1 LFGFL
6 RFLPVAADT
15 HCSPAP
21 SSTAVAPPRIALLI
35 VVLGL
40 AILYLPT
47 LWSLFNGAWGE
58 DGQAHGPMILAIASW
73 LIYREL
79 PDLIAAGQ
87 TEIKQ
92 AAPRKSRVT
101 LVSGWV
107 VLLVG
112 LLLYIVGR
120 SQAIDFFEIGSLIW
134 VLAGAVLLLFGAK
147 ALRLIW
153 FPLFFMLF
161 MIPLPGLLVA
171 AVTMPMKIAVSI
183 CAEWIL
189 YALDYPVARSG
200 VILQVGQY
208 QLLVADACAG
218 LHTLLTLEAL
228 GLLYLNLFRH
238 ESLLRNVSLAL
249 LIIPIAF
256 SSNVIRVIVLSLVTY
271 YFGDAAG
278 QGYLHTFS
286 GMVLFLSAL
295 LLVVGV
301 DSLIRWFVRGR
312 ARAASEAVA

>member
-1 LFGFL
+1 M
-6 RFLPVAADT
+6 PADT
-15 HCSPAP
+15 QCSPAP
-21 SSTAVAPPRIALLI
+21 SSIAVAQPRVALLI
-35 VVLGL
+35 LGLGL

-47 LWSLFNGAWGE
+47 LWRLFNGVWGE
-58 DGQAHGPMILAIASW
+58 DGQAHGPMILAIAAW
-73 LIYREL
+73 LIYRAL
-79 PDLIAAGQ
+79 PDLVAAGQ
-87 TEIKQ
+87 ADIKPAGFRQ
-92 AAPRKSRVT
+92 SRAT
-101 LVSGWV
+101 LVAGWV

-134 VLAGAVLLLFGAK
+134 VLAGSVLLLFGAK

-171 AVTMPMKIAVSI
+171 AITMPMKIAVSV

-189 YALDYPVARSG
+189 YAFGYPVARSG

-256 SSNVIRVIVLSLVTY
+256 SSNVIRVMVLSLITY

-278 QGYLHTFS
+278 QGYLHMFS

-312 ARAASEAVA
+312 SRAASEAVA

>member
-1 LFGFL
+1 M
-6 RFLPVAADT
+6 PADT
-15 HCSPAP
+15 QCSSAP
-21 SSTAVAPPRIALLI
+21 SSIAVAQPRVALLI
-35 VVLGL
+35 LGLGL

-47 LWSLFNGAWGE
+47 LWRLFDGAWGE
-58 DGQAHGPMILAIASW
+58 DGQAHGPMILAIAAW
-73 LIYREL
+73 LIYRAL

-87 TEIKQ
+87 VDIKQ
-92 AAPRKSRVT
+92 AGVWQSRVA

-134 VLAGAVLLLFGAK
+134 VLAGSVLLLFGAK
-147 ALRLIW
+147 SLRLIW

-171 AVTMPMKIAVSI
+171 AVTMPMKIAVSV

-189 YALDYPVARSG
+189 YALGYPVARSG

-256 SSNVIRVIVLSLVTY
+256 SSHVIRAMVLSLITY

-278 QGYLHTFS
+278 QGYLHMFS

-312 ARAASEAVA
+312 SCAASEALA

>member
-1 LFGFL
+1 M
-6 RFLPVAADT
+6 PADT
-15 HCSPAP
+15 QFSAASSP
-21 SSTAVAPPRIALLI
+21 TVVTQPRVALLI
-35 VVLGL
+35 LGLGL

-47 LWSLFNGAWGE
+47 LWSLFNGVWGE
-58 DGQAHGPMILAIASW
+58 DGQAHGPMILAIALW
-73 LIYREL
+73 LIYRALPEL
-79 PDLIAAGQ
+79 VAAGHDAF
-87 TEIKQ
+87 ERISK
-92 AAPRKSRVT
+92 PRQYRSALLWGWGV
-101 LVSGWV
+101 LV
-107 VLLVG
+107 VG
-112 LLLYIVGR
+112 LLFYVVGR
-120 SQAIDFFEIGSLIW
+120 SQGIEFFEIGSLIW
-134 VLAGAVLLLFGAK
+134 VLAGSVLLLFGAK

-189 YALDYPVARSG
+189 YGLDYPVARSG

-238 ESLLRNVSLAL
+238 ESLLRNVTLAL

-256 SSNVIRVIVLSLVTY
+256 SSNVIRVMVLSLITY
-271 YFGDAAG
+271 YFGDEAG
-278 QGYLHTFS
+278 QGYLHVFS
-286 GMVLFLSAL
+286 GMVLFLTAL
-295 LLVVGV
+295 ILVVGV
-301 DSLIRWFVRGR
+301 DSLIRWFVRTRSG
-312 ARAASEAVA
+312 ASLEAAA

>member
-1 LFGFL
+1 M
-6 RFLPVAADT
+6 PVDT
-15 HCSPAP
+15 QCSSAPP
-21 SSTAVAPPRIALLI
+21 SSAVAQPRVALLI
-35 VVLGL
+35 LGSGL

-47 LWSLFNGAWGE
+47 LWRLFNGAWGE
-58 DGQAHGPMILAIASW
+58 DGQAHGPMILAIAAW
-73 LIYREL
+73 LIYRTLPEL
-79 PDLIAAGQ
+79 ITAGQ
-87 TEIKQ
+87 ADSQ
-92 AAPRKSRVT
+92 RAGSRQSRVT
-101 LVSGWV
+101 LVSGWI

-134 VLAGAVLLLFGAK
+134 VLAGSVLLLFGAK

-171 AVTMPMKIAVSI
+171 AVTMPMKIAVSV

-189 YALDYPVARSG
+189 YGLGYPVARSG

-256 SSNVIRVIVLSLVTY
+256 FSNVIRVIVLSLITF

-278 QGYLHTFS
+278 QGYLHMFS

-301 DSLIRWFVRGR
+301 DSLIRWYVRGR
-312 ARAASEAVA
+312 SSAASEAVA

>member
-1 LFGFL
+1 L
-6 RFLPVAADT
+6 LPVPVDAQF
-15 HCSPAP
+15 SPAP
-21 SSTAVAPPRIALLI
+21 SSIVVAQPRVALLI
-35 VVLGL
+35 LGLGL
-40 AILYLPT
+40 AVLYLPT
-47 LWSLFNGAWGE
+47 LWRLFNGVWAE
-58 DGQAHGPMILAIASW
+58 EGQAHGPMILAIALW
-73 LIYREL
+73 LIYRAL
-79 PDLIAAGQ
+79 PDLVAAGQ
-87 TEIKQ
+87 AGIDGLMPGQ
-92 AAPRKSRVT
+92 SRAS
-101 LVSGWV
+101 LVCGWL
-107 VLLVG
+107 VLLIG

-134 VLAGAVLLLFGAK
+134 VLAGSIWLLFGAK

-171 AVTMPMKIAVSI
+171 AVTMPMKIAVSV
-183 CAEWIL
+183 CAEWVL
-189 YALDYPVARSG
+189 YGLGYPVARSG

-238 ESLLRNVSLAL
+238 ESLLRNVSLAI

-256 SSNVIRVIVLSLVTY
+256 SSNVIRVMVLSLITY

-286 GMVLFLSAL
+286 GMVLFLTAL

-301 DSLIRWFVRGR
+301 DSLIRWFIRSRSGVS
-312 ARAASEAVA
+312 SEAVA

>member
-1 LFGFL
+1 MS
-6 RFLPVAADT
+6 ADT
-15 HCSPAP
+15 QSPLAP
-21 SSTAVAPPRIALLI
+21 SSIAVAQSRVALLI
-35 VVLGL
+35 LALGL

-47 LWSLFNGAWGE
+47 LWSLFNGVWGE
-58 DGQAHGPMILAIASW
+58 EGQAHGPMIFAISAW
-73 LIYREL
+73 LIYRAL
-79 PDLIAAGQ
+79 PDFIAAGQ
-87 TEIKQ
+87 ASNER
-92 AAPRKSRVT
+92 PGSRPSIGT
-101 LVSGWV
+101 LVCGG
-107 VLLVG
+107 LLLLIG
-112 LLLYIVGR
+112 LLLYVVGR
-120 SQAIDFFEIGSLIW
+120 SQGIDFFEIGSLVW
-134 VLAGAVLLLFGAK
+134 VLAGSVLLLFGAK

-171 AVTMPMKIAVSI
+171 AVTMPMKIAVSV

-189 YALDYPVARSG
+189 YGFGYPVARSG

-238 ESLLRNVSLAL
+238 ESLLRNVSLAI

-256 SSNVIRVIVLSLVTY
+256 SSNIIRVMVLSLITY

-278 QGYLHTFS
+278 QGYLHMFS
-286 GMVLFLSAL
+286 GMVLFLTAL

-301 DSLIRWFVRGR
+301 DSLIRWFVRSRSR
-312 ARAASEAVA
+312 ASSEAVA

>member
-1 LFGFL
+1 
-6 RFLPVAADT
+6 
-15 HCSPAP
+15 
-21 SSTAVAPPRIALLI
+21 
-35 VVLGL
+35 
-40 AILYLPT
+40 
-47 LWSLFNGAWGE
+47 
-58 DGQAHGPMILAIASW
+58 MILAIAAW
-73 LIYREL
+73 LIYRAL
-79 PDLIAAGQ
+79 PDLVAAGQ
-87 TEIKQ
+87 ADIKPAGFRQ
-92 AAPRKSRVT
+92 SRAT
-101 LVSGWV
+101 LVAGWV

-134 VLAGAVLLLFGAK
+134 VLAGSVLLLFGAK

-171 AVTMPMKIAVSI
+171 AITMPMKIAVSV

-189 YALDYPVARSG
+189 YAFGYPVARSG

-256 SSNVIRVIVLSLVTY
+256 SSNVIRVMVLSLITY

-278 QGYLHTFS
+278 QGYLHMFS

-312 ARAASEAVA
+312 SRAASEAVA

>member
-1 LFGFL
+1 M
-6 RFLPVAADT
+6 PADT
-15 HCSPAP
+15 QCSPVP
-21 SSTAVAPPRIALLI
+21 SPIAVAQPRVALLI
-35 VVLGL
+35 VALGL
-40 AILYLPT
+40 AILYVPT
-47 LWSLFNGAWGE
+47 LWSLFNGVWGE
-58 DGQAHGPMILAIASW
+58 EGQAHGPMILAIASW
-73 LIYREL
+73 LIYRAL

-87 TEIKQ
+87 AETKLGGSF
-92 AAPRKSRVT
+92 RSRLT
-101 LVSGWV
+101 LASGCV
-107 VLLVG
+107 VLLIG

-134 VLAGAVLLLFGAK
+134 VLAGAVLLLFGSK

-171 AVTMPMKIAVSI
+171 AVTMPMKIAVSV

-189 YALDYPVARSG
+189 YAFGYPVARSG

-238 ESLLRNVSLAL
+238 ESLLRNISLAL

-256 SSNVIRVIVLSLVTY
+256 SSNVIRVMVLSLITF

-278 QGYLHTFS
+278 QGYLHMFS
-286 GMVLFLSAL
+286 GMVLFLTAL

-312 ARAASEAVA
+312 SRASSESVA

>member
-1 LFGFL
+1 
-6 RFLPVAADT
+6 
-15 HCSPAP
+15 
-21 SSTAVAPPRIALLI
+21 
-35 VVLGL
+35 L

-47 LWSLFNGAWGE
+47 LWRLFNGVWGE
-58 DGQAHGPMILAIASW
+58 EGQVHGPMILAIALW
-73 LIYREL
+73 LIYRAL

-87 TEIKQ
+87 ASTEQ
-92 AAPRKSRVT
+92 AGSRQSPAAFVC
-101 LVSGWV
+101 GWL

-120 SQAIDFFEIGSLIW
+120 SQGIDFFEIGSLIW
-134 VLAGAVLLLFGAK
+134 VLAGSVLLLFGAK

-171 AVTMPMKIAVSI
+171 AVTMPMKIAVSV

-189 YALDYPVARSG
+189 YGLGYPVARSG

-256 SSNVIRVIVLSLVTY
+256 SSNVIRVMVLSLITY

-278 QGYLHTFS
+278 QGYLHMFS
-286 GMVLFLSAL
+286 GMVLFLTAL
-295 LLVVGV
+295 LLVVGL
-301 DSLIRWFVRGR
+301 DSLIRWFVRRR
-312 ARAASEAVA
+312 ARVLSEAAA

>member
-1 LFGFL
+1 M
-6 RFLPVAADT
+6 PADT
-15 HCSPAP
+15 LCSPA
-21 SSTAVAPPRIALLI
+21 SSSIAVAQPRVALLI
-35 VVLGL
+35 VGFGL

-47 LWSLFNGAWGE
+47 LWSLFNGVWGE
-58 DGQAHGPMILAIASW
+58 EGQAHGPMILVIASW
-73 LIYREL
+73 LIYRAL

-87 TEIKQ
+87 SDTKQ
-92 AAPRKSRVT
+92 TGHHQSRVT

-107 VLLVG
+107 VLLIG

-120 SQAIDFFEIGSLIW
+120 SQAIEFFEIGSLIW
-134 VLAGAVLLLFGAK
+134 VLAGSVLLLFGAK

-171 AVTMPMKIAVSI
+171 AVTMPMKIAVSV

-189 YALDYPVARSG
+189 YAFGYPVARSG

-256 SSNVIRVIVLSLVTY
+256 SSNVIRVMVLSLITY

-278 QGYLHTFS
+278 QGYLHAFS
-286 GMVLFLSAL
+286 GMVLFLTAL

-301 DSLIRWFVRGR
+301 DSLIRWFLRSR
-312 ARAASEAVA
+312 SHASPEAVA

>member
-1 LFGFL
+1 V
-6 RFLPVAADT
+6 PADPQF
-15 HCSPAP
+15 SPAP
-21 SSTAVAPPRIALLI
+21 SPTAVAQPRVALLI
-35 VVLGL
+35 LGLGL

-47 LWSLFNGAWGE
+47 LWRLFNGVWGE
-58 DGQAHGPMILAIASW
+58 EGQAHGPMILAIALW
-73 LIYREL
+73 LIYRAL
-79 PDLIAAGQ
+79 PDLIAA
-87 TEIKQ
+87 
-92 AAPRKSRVT
+92 APVASRQSRT
-101 LVSGWV
+101 ALVWGWL

-120 SQAIDFFEIGSLIW
+120 SQSIDFFEIGSLIW
-134 VLAGAVLLLFGAK
+134 VLAGSVLLLFGTK

-171 AVTMPMKIAVSI
+171 AVTMPMKIAVSV

-189 YALDYPVARSG
+189 YGLGYPVARSG

-256 SSNVIRVIVLSLVTY
+256 SSNVIRVMVLSLITY

-278 QGYLHTFS
+278 QGYLHMFS
-286 GMVLFLSAL
+286 GMVLFLTAL

-301 DSLIRWFVRGR
+301 DSLIRWFVRRR
-312 ARAASEAVA
+312 ARVLSEAAA

>member
-1 LFGFL
+1 M
-6 RFLPVAADT
+6 PADT
-15 HCSPAP
+15 QFSAAP
-21 SSTAVAPPRIALLI
+21 SSIVVAQPRVALLI
-35 VVLGL
+35 LGLGL

-47 LWSLFNGAWGE
+47 LWSLFNGVWGE

-73 LIYREL
+73 LIYRAL

-87 TEIKQ
+87 ADIEQ
-92 AAPRKSRVT
+92 VGARQSRAT
-101 LVSGWV
+101 LMCGWV

-120 SQAIDFFEIGSLIW
+120 SQGIEFFEIGSLIW
-134 VLAGAVLLLFGAK
+134 VLAGSVLLLFGAK

-171 AVTMPMKIAVSI
+171 AVTMPMKIAVSV

-189 YALDYPVARSG
+189 YGLGYPVARSG

-256 SSNVIRVIVLSLVTY
+256 SSNVIRVMVLSLITY

-278 QGYLHTFS
+278 QGYLHVFS
-286 GMVLFLSAL
+286 GMVLFLTAL

-301 DSLIRWFVRGR
+301 DSLIRWFVRSRSR
-312 ARAASEAVA
+312 ASSEAVA

>member
-1 LFGFL
+1 V
-6 RFLPVAADT
+6 PADT
-15 HCSPAP
+15 QFSPVP
-21 SSTAVAPPRIALLI
+21 SPIAVAQSKVALLI
-35 VVLGL
+35 LGLGL

-47 LWSLFNGAWGE
+47 LWRLFNGVWGE
-58 DGQAHGPMILAIASW
+58 EGQAHGPMILAIGSW
-73 LIYREL
+73 LIYRAL
-79 PDLIAAGQ
+79 PDLIATGCAGDAQ
-87 TEIKQ
+87 NGSCH
-92 AAPRKSRVT
+92 SRTSV
-101 LVSGWV
+101 VCGWL

-134 VLAGAVLLLFGAK
+134 VLAGSVLLLFGTK
-147 ALRLIW
+147 ALRLVW

-189 YALDYPVARSG
+189 YGFGYPVARSG

-238 ESLLRNVSLAL
+238 ESLLRNFSLAL

-256 SSNVIRVIVLSLVTY
+256 TSNVIRVMVLSLITY

-278 QGYLHTFS
+278 QGYLHMFS
-286 GMVLFLSAL
+286 GMVLFLTAL
-295 LLVVGV
+295 LLVVAL
-301 DSLIRWFVRGR
+301 DSLIRWFVRSRSG
-312 ARAASEAVA
+312 ASSEAVA

>member
-1 LFGFL
+1 MS
-6 RFLPVAADT
+6 ADIQST
-15 HCSPAP
+15 TTASPI
-21 SSTAVAPPRIALLI
+21 AVAQPKAALLI
-35 VVLGL
+35 VGLAL

-47 LWSLFNGAWGE
+47 LWRLFNGVWGE
-58 DGQAHGPMILAIASW
+58 EGQAHGPMILAIAVW
-73 LIYREL
+73 LIYRAL
-79 PDLIAAGQ
+79 PDLIAAEQASVESTGGQ
-87 TEIKQ
+87 
-92 AAPRKSRVT
+92 PSRTV
-101 LVSGWV
+101 LVCGWL

-112 LLLYIVGR
+112 LLLYIIGR

-134 VLAGAVLLLFGAK
+134 VLAGSILLLFGAK

-153 FPLFFMLF
+153 FALFFMLF

-171 AVTMPMKIAVSI
+171 AVTMPMKIAVSV
-183 CAEWIL
+183 CAEWVL
-189 YALDYPVARSG
+189 YGLGYPVARSG

-238 ESLLRNVSLAL
+238 ESLLRNMSLAI

-256 SSNVIRVIVLSLVTY
+256 SSNVIRVMVLSLITY

-278 QGYLHTFS
+278 QGYLHMFS
-286 GMVLFLSAL
+286 GMVLFLTAL

-301 DSLIRWFVRGR
+301 DSLIRWFVRGKVR
-312 ARAASEAVA
+312 ASAAGAV

>member
-1 LFGFL
+1 M
-6 RFLPVAADT
+6 PADPQF
-15 HCSPAP
+15 SPAP
-21 SSTAVAPPRIALLI
+21 SPTAVAQPRVALLI
-35 VVLGL
+35 LGLGL

-47 LWSLFNGAWGE
+47 LWRLFNGVWGE
-58 DGQAHGPMILAIASW
+58 EGQAHGPMILAIALW
-73 LIYREL
+73 LIYRAL
-79 PDLIAAGQ
+79 PDLIAA
-87 TEIKQ
+87 
-92 AAPRKSRVT
+92 APVASRQSRT
-101 LVSGWV
+101 ALVWGWL

-120 SQAIDFFEIGSLIW
+120 SQSIDFFEIGSLIW
-134 VLAGAVLLLFGAK
+134 VLAGSVLLLFGTK

-171 AVTMPMKIAVSI
+171 AVTMPMKIAVSV

-189 YALDYPVARSG
+189 YGLGYPVARSG

-256 SSNVIRVIVLSLVTY
+256 SSNVIRVMVLSLITY

-278 QGYLHTFS
+278 QGYLHMFS
-286 GMVLFLSAL
+286 GMVLFLTAL

-301 DSLIRWFVRGR
+301 DSLIRWFVRRR
-312 ARAASEAVA
+312 ARVLSEAAA

>member
-1 LFGFL
+1 M
-6 RFLPVAADT
+6 PVDT
-15 HCSPAP
+15 QLSPAP
-21 SSTAVAPPRIALLI
+21 SSIAVAQPRIALLI
-35 VVLGL
+35 LALGL
-40 AILYLPT
+40 SILYIPT
-47 LWSLFNGAWGE
+47 LWSLFNGVWGE
-58 DGQAHGPMILAIASW
+58 EGQAHGPMILAIASW
-73 LIYREL
+73 LIYRAL
-79 PDLIAAGQ
+79 PDVIAAGQ
-87 TEIKQ
+87 ANNEQTG
-92 AAPRKSRVT
+92 SRPPIAT
-101 LVSGWV
+101 LVCGAL
-107 VLLVG
+107 VLLIG

-134 VLAGAVLLLFGAK
+134 VLAGSVLLLFGAK

-189 YALDYPVARSG
+189 YGLGYPVARAG

-238 ESLLRNVSLAL
+238 ESFLRNITLAI

-256 SSNVIRVIVLSLVTY
+256 ASNIIRVMVLSLITY

-286 GMVLFLSAL
+286 GMVLFLTAL

-301 DSLIRWFVRGR
+301 DTLIRWYVRGR
-312 ARAASEAVA
+312 SRVSSEATA

>member
-1 LFGFL
+1 
-6 RFLPVAADT
+6 VSADT
-15 HCSPAP
+15 QCSPAA
-21 SSTAVAPPRIALLI
+21 SSRAVAQPRVALLI
-35 VVLGL
+35 LGLGL

-47 LWSLFNGAWGE
+47 LWSLFNGVWGE
-58 DGQAHGPMILAIASW
+58 EGQAHGPMILAIASW
-73 LIYREL
+73 LIYRAL

-87 TEIKQ
+87 AGDE
-92 AAPRKSRVT
+92 PSGSRHSRT
-101 LVSGWV
+101 ALVCGWL
-107 VLLVG
+107 VLLIG

-134 VLAGAVLLLFGAK
+134 VLAGSVLLLFGAK

-171 AVTMPMKIAVSI
+171 AVTMPMKIAVSV

-189 YALDYPVARSG
+189 YGLGYPVARSG

-256 SSNVIRVIVLSLVTY
+256 ASNVIRVMVLSLITY

-278 QGYLHTFS
+278 QGYLHVFS
-286 GMVLFLSAL
+286 GMVLFLTAL

-301 DSLIRWFVRGR
+301 DTLIRWFVRSRSR
-312 ARAASEAVA
+312 APSEAVV

>member
-1 LFGFL
+1 MS
-6 RFLPVAADT
+6 ADIQNT
-15 HCSPAP
+15 ITETPI
-21 SSTAVAPPRIALLI
+21 AVTQPKVALLI
-35 VVLGL
+35 VGLAL

-47 LWSLFNGAWGE
+47 LWSLFHGVWGE
-58 DGQAHGPMILAIASW
+58 DGQAHGPMILAIALW
-73 LIYREL
+73 LIYRAMPEL
-79 PDLIAAGQ
+79 VAAGQ
-87 TEIKQ
+87 AGIDRLSL
-92 AAPRKSRVT
+92 RKSTAT
-101 LVSGWV
+101 LVSGWI
-107 VLLVG
+107 VLLIG

-120 SQAIDFFEIGSLIW
+120 SQSIDFFEIGSLIW
-134 VLAGAVLLLFGAK
+134 VLAGSVLLLFGAK

-183 CAEWIL
+183 CAEWVL
-189 YALDYPVARSG
+189 YGLGYPIARSG

-238 ESLLRNVSLAL
+238 ESLLRNMSLAI

-256 SSNVIRVIVLSLVTY
+256 FYVIRVMVLSLITY

-278 QGYLHTFS
+278 QGYLHVFS
-286 GMVLFLSAL
+286 GMVLFLTAL
-295 LLVVGV
+295 LLVVAV
-301 DSLIRWFVRGR
+301 DSLIRWYVRGKVR
-312 ARAASEAVA
+312 VSVGGAV

>member
-1 LFGFL
+1 MS
-6 RFLPVAADT
+6 ADT
-15 HCSPAP
+15 QCSPVP
-21 SSTAVAPPRIALLI
+21 SSIAVAQSRAALLI
-35 VVLGL
+35 VALGI

-47 LWSLFNGAWGE
+47 LWSLFNGVWGE
-58 DGQAHGPMILAIASW
+58 DGEAHGPMILAIGAW
-73 LIYREL
+73 LIYRAL
-79 PDLIAAGQ
+79 PDLIAVGDAD
-87 TEIKQ
+87 KQ
-92 AAPRKSRVT
+92 ASFGQSGGA
-101 LVSGWV
+101 LASGWV
-107 VLLVG
+107 VLLIG

-120 SQAIDFFEIGSLIW
+120 SQAIEFFEIGSLVW
-134 VLAGAVLLLFGAK
+134 VIAGSVLLLFGAK

-171 AVTMPMKIAVSI
+171 AVTMPMKIAVSV

-189 YALDYPVARSG
+189 YGLDYPVARSG

-238 ESLLRNVSLAL
+238 ESLLRNVSLAV

-256 SSNVIRVIVLSLVTY
+256 SSNVIRVIVLSLITY

-278 QGYLHTFS
+278 QGYLHMFS
-286 GMVLFLSAL
+286 GMVLFLTAL
-295 LLVVGV
+295 LLVIGV
-301 DSLIRWFVRGR
+301 DSLIRWFVRSRSRGP
-312 ARAASEAVA
+312 SEAAA

>member
-1 LFGFL
+1 M
-6 RFLPVAADT
+6 PADT
-15 HCSPAP
+15 QCSSAP
-21 SSTAVAPPRIALLI
+21 SSIAVAQSRVALLI
-35 VVLGL
+35 LGLGL

-47 LWSLFNGAWGE
+47 LWRLFNGVWGE
-58 DGQAHGPMILAIASW
+58 DGQAHGPMILAIAAW
-73 LIYREL
+73 LIYRAL

-87 TEIKQ
+87 AGIKQ
-92 AAPRKSRVT
+92 AGSCQSRAA

-120 SQAIDFFEIGSLIW
+120 SQSIDFFEIGSLIW
-134 VLAGAVLLLFGAK
+134 VLAGSVLLLFGAK
-147 ALRLIW
+147 SLRLIW

-171 AVTMPMKIAVSI
+171 AVTMPMKIAVSV

-189 YALDYPVARSG
+189 YALGYPVARSG

-256 SSNVIRVIVLSLVTY
+256 SSNVIRVMVLSLITY

-278 QGYLHTFS
+278 QGYLHMFS

-301 DSLIRWFVRGR
+301 DSLIRWFVRDRSR
-312 ARAASEAVA
+312 ATSEAVA

>member
-1 LFGFL
+1 MS
-6 RFLPVAADT
+6 ADT
-15 HCSPAP
+15 QCSPAP
-21 SSTAVAPPRIALLI
+21 TSIVVAQPRVALLI
-35 VVLGL
+35 LGLGL

-47 LWSLFNGAWGE
+47 LWSLFNGVWGE
-58 DGQAHGPMILAIASW
+58 EGQAHGPMILAIALW
-73 LIYREL
+73 LIYRAL

-87 TEIKQ
+87 VGIEPAGCRQ
-92 AAPRKSRVT
+92 SRAT
-101 LVSGWV
+101 LVCGWV
-107 VLLVG
+107 VLLIG

-120 SQAIDFFEIGSLIW
+120 SQAIDFFEIGSLLW
-134 VLAGAVLLLFGAK
+134 VLAGSVLLLFGAK

-171 AVTMPMKIAVSI
+171 AVTMPMKIAVSV

-189 YALDYPVARSG
+189 YGLGYPVARSG

-256 SSNVIRVIVLSLVTY
+256 SSNVIRVMVLSLITY

-278 QGYLHTFS
+278 QGYLHMFS
-286 GMVLFLSAL
+286 GMVLFLTAL

-301 DSLIRWFVRGR
+301 DSLIRWFVRR
-312 ARAASEAVA
+312 RSRVLSEAVA

>member
-1 LFGFL
+1 V
-6 RFLPVAADT
+6 PADPQF
-15 HCSPAP
+15 SSAP
-21 SSTAVAPPRIALLI
+21 PSTAVAQPRVALLI
-35 VVLGL
+35 LGLGL
-40 AILYLPT
+40 ATLYLPT
-47 LWSLFNGAWGE
+47 LWRLFNGVWGE
-58 DGQAHGPMILAIASW
+58 EGQAHGPMILAIALW
-73 LIYREL
+73 LIYRAL
-79 PDLIAAGQ
+79 PDLIEAWQADIKLAGFRQ
-87 TEIKQ
+87 SS
-92 AAPRKSRVT
+92 AT
-101 LVSGWV
+101 LVWGWL

-120 SQAIDFFEIGSLIW
+120 SQGIDFFEIGSLLW
-134 VLAGAVLLLFGAK
+134 VLAGSVLLLFGTK

-171 AVTMPMKIAVSI
+171 AVTMPMKIAVSV

-189 YALDYPVARSG
+189 YGLGYPVARAG

-256 SSNVIRVIVLSLVTY
+256 SSNVIRVMVLSLITY

-278 QGYLHTFS
+278 QGYLHMFS
-286 GMVLFLSAL
+286 GMVLFLTAL

-301 DSLIRWFVRGR
+301 DSLIRWFVRHR
-312 ARAASEAVA
+312 SRTLSEALA

>member
-1 LFGFL
+1 
-6 RFLPVAADT
+6 
-15 HCSPAP
+15 
-21 SSTAVAPPRIALLI
+21 
-35 VVLGL
+35 LGL

-47 LWSLFNGAWGE
+47 LWRLFNGVWGE
-58 DGQAHGPMILAIASW
+58 EGQAHGPMILAIALW
-73 LIYREL
+73 LIYRAL
-79 PDLIAAGQ
+79 PDLIAA
-87 TEIKQ
+87 
-92 AAPRKSRVT
+92 APVASRQSRT
-101 LVSGWV
+101 ALVWGWL

-120 SQAIDFFEIGSLIW
+120 SQSIDFFEIGSLIW
-134 VLAGAVLLLFGAK
+134 VLAGSVLLLFGTK

-171 AVTMPMKIAVSI
+171 AVTMPMKIAVSV

-189 YALDYPVARSG
+189 YGLGYPVARSG

-256 SSNVIRVIVLSLVTY
+256 SSNVIRVMVLSLITY

-278 QGYLHTFS
+278 QGYLHMFS
-286 GMVLFLSAL
+286 GMVLFLTAL

-301 DSLIRWFVRGR
+301 DSLIRWFVRRR
-312 ARAASEAVA
+312 ARVLSEAAA

>member
-1 LFGFL
+1 M
-6 RFLPVAADT
+6 PADT
-15 HCSPAP
+15 QCSSAP
-21 SSTAVAPPRIALLI
+21 SSIAVAQSRVALLI
-35 VVLGL
+35 LGLGL

-47 LWSLFNGAWGE
+47 LWRLFNGVWGE
-58 DGQAHGPMILAIASW
+58 DGQAHGPMILAIAAW
-73 LIYREL
+73 LIYRAL
-79 PDLIAAGQ
+79 PDLVAAGQ
-87 TEIKQ
+87 ADIKQ
-92 AAPRKSRVT
+92 AGFCQSRAA

-120 SQAIDFFEIGSLIW
+120 SQSIDFFEIGSLIW
-134 VLAGAVLLLFGAK
+134 VLAGSVLLLFGAK
-147 ALRLIW
+147 SLRLIW

-171 AVTMPMKIAVSI
+171 AVTMPMKIAVSV

-189 YALDYPVARSG
+189 YALGYPVARSG

-256 SSNVIRVIVLSLVTY
+256 SSNVIRVMVLSLITY

-278 QGYLHTFS
+278 QGYLHMFS

-301 DSLIRWFVRGR
+301 DSLIRWFVRDRSR
-312 ARAASEAVA
+312 ATSEAVA

>member
-1 LFGFL
+1 M
-6 RFLPVAADT
+6 PADT
-15 HCSPAP
+15 QCSSAP
-21 SSTAVAPPRIALLI
+21 SSIAIVQPRVALLI
-35 VVLGL
+35 LGLGL

-47 LWSLFNGAWGE
+47 RWRLFNGVWGE
-58 DGQAHGPMILAIASW
+58 DGQAHGPMILAIAAW
-73 LIYREL
+73 LIYRAL

-87 TEIKQ
+87 ADAKQ
-92 AAPRKSRVT
+92 AGLQQSRAV

-107 VLLVG
+107 VLLIG

-120 SQAIDFFEIGSLIW
+120 SQAIEFFEIGSLIW
-134 VLAGAVLLLFGAK
+134 VLAGSVLLLFGAK

-171 AVTMPMKIAVSI
+171 AVTMPMKIAVSV
-183 CAEWIL
+183 CAEWVL
-189 YALDYPVARSG
+189 YALGYPVARSG

-256 SSNVIRVIVLSLVTY
+256 SSNVIRVMVLSLITY

-278 QGYLHTFS
+278 QGYLHMFS

-312 ARAASEAVA
+312 SRATSEAVA

>member
-1 LFGFL
+1 MS
-6 RFLPVAADT
+6 ADT
-15 HCSPAP
+15 QCSPAA
-21 SSTAVAPPRIALLI
+21 SSIAVAQPRVALLI
-35 VVLGL
+35 LGLGL

-47 LWSLFNGAWGE
+47 LWSLFNGVWGE
-58 DGQAHGPMILAIASW
+58 EGQAHGPMILAIASW
-73 LIYREL
+73 LIYRAL

-87 TEIKQ
+87 ASNEG
-92 AAPRKSRVT
+92 AGSRPPIAT
-101 LVSGWV
+101 LVCGGL
-107 VLLVG
+107 VLLIG

-134 VLAGAVLLLFGAK
+134 VLAGSVLLLFGAK

-189 YALDYPVARSG
+189 YGLGYPVARSG

-256 SSNVIRVIVLSLVTY
+256 ASNVIRVMVLSLITY

-278 QGYLHTFS
+278 QGYLHVFS
-286 GMVLFLSAL
+286 GMVLFLTAL

-301 DSLIRWFVRGR
+301 DSLIRWFVRSRSR
-312 ARAASEAVA
+312 ASSEAVA

>member
-1 LFGFL
+1 M
-6 RFLPVAADT
+6 PADPQ
-15 HCSPAP
+15 CSPAP
-21 SSTAVAPPRIALLI
+21 SSTAVTPPRVALLI
-35 VVLGL
+35 LGLGL

-47 LWSLFNGAWGE
+47 LWRLFNGVWGE
-58 DGQAHGPMILAIASW
+58 EGQAHGPMILAIALW
-73 LIYREL
+73 LIYRAL
-79 PDLIAAGQ
+79 PDLIAV
-87 TEIKQ
+87 
-92 AAPRKSRVT
+92 APACSRQSRT
-101 LVSGWV
+101 ALVWGWL

-134 VLAGAVLLLFGAK
+134 VLAGSVLLLFGTK
-147 ALRLIW
+147 ALRIIW

-189 YALDYPVARSG
+189 YGLGYPVARSG

-256 SSNVIRVIVLSLVTY
+256 SSNVIRVMVLSLITY

-278 QGYLHTFS
+278 QGYLHMFS
-286 GMVLFLSAL
+286 GMVLFLTAL

-301 DSLIRWFVRGR
+301 DSLIRWFVRR
-312 ARAASEAVA
+312 RSRVLSEAVT

>member
-1 LFGFL
+1 MPADPQFS
-6 RFLPVAADT
+6 PV
-15 HCSPAP
+15 S
-21 SSTAVAPPRIALLI
+21 SSTAVTPPRVALLI
-35 VVLGL
+35 LGLGL

-47 LWSLFNGAWGE
+47 LWRLFNGVWGE
-58 DGQAHGPMILAIASW
+58 EGQAHGPMILAIASW
-73 LIYREL
+73 LVYRAL

-87 TEIKQ
+87 ANIQTAGIGQ
-92 AAPRKSRVT
+92 SRAT
-101 LVSGWV
+101 LVCGWF
-107 VLLVG
+107 VLLIG

-134 VLAGAVLLLFGAK
+134 VLAGSVLLLFGGK

-171 AVTMPMKIAVSI
+171 AVTMPMKIAVSV

-189 YALDYPVARSG
+189 YGLGYPVARSG

-238 ESLLRNVSLAL
+238 ESLLRNISLAL
-249 LIIPIAF
+249 LIVPIAF
-256 SSNVIRVIVLSLVTY
+256 SSNVIRVMVLSLITF

-278 QGYLHTFS
+278 QGYLHMFS
-286 GMVLFLSAL
+286 GMVLFLTAL

-312 ARAASEAVA
+312 ARQSSEAVA

>member
-1 LFGFL
+1 MS
-6 RFLPVAADT
+6 ADIQNT
-15 HCSPAP
+15 ITETPI
-21 SSTAVAPPRIALLI
+21 AVTQPKVALLI
-35 VVLGL
+35 VGLAL

-47 LWSLFNGAWGE
+47 LWSLFHGVWGE
-58 DGQAHGPMILAIASW
+58 DGQAHGPMILAIALW
-73 LIYREL
+73 LIYRAMPEL
-79 PDLIAAGQ
+79 VAAGQ
-87 TEIKQ
+87 AGIDRLSL
-92 AAPRKSRVT
+92 RKSTAT
-101 LVSGWV
+101 LVSGWI
-107 VLLVG
+107 VLLIG

-120 SQAIDFFEIGSLIW
+120 SQSIDFFEIGSLIW
-134 VLAGAVLLLFGAK
+134 VLAGSVLLLFGAK

-183 CAEWIL
+183 CAEWVL
-189 YALDYPVARSG
+189 YGLGYPIARSG

-238 ESLLRNVSLAL
+238 ESLLRNMSLAI

-256 SSNVIRVIVLSLVTY
+256 FSNVIRVMVLSLITY

-278 QGYLHTFS
+278 QGYLHVFS
-286 GMVLFLSAL
+286 GMVLFLTAL

-301 DSLIRWFVRGR
+301 DSLIRWYVRGKVR
-312 ARAASEAVA
+312 VSVGGAV

>member
-1 LFGFL
+1 MS
-6 RFLPVAADT
+6 ADT
-15 HCSPAP
+15 PCSPAP
-21 SSTAVAPPRIALLI
+21 TSVVVAQPRVALSILG
-35 VVLGL
+35 LGL

-47 LWSLFNGAWGE
+47 LWSLFNGVWGE
-58 DGQAHGPMILAIASW
+58 EGQAHGPMILAIALW
-73 LIYREL
+73 LIYRAL

-87 TEIKQ
+87 AGIEPAGCRQ
-92 AAPRKSRVT
+92 SRAT
-101 LVSGWV
+101 LVCGWV
-107 VLLVG
+107 VLLIG

-120 SQAIDFFEIGSLIW
+120 SQAIDFFEIGSLLW
-134 VLAGAVLLLFGAK
+134 VLAGSVLLLFGAK

-171 AVTMPMKIAVSI
+171 AVTMPMKIAVSV

-189 YALDYPVARSG
+189 YGLGYPVARSG

-256 SSNVIRVIVLSLVTY
+256 SSNVIRVMVLSLITY

-278 QGYLHTFS
+278 QGYLHMFS
-286 GMVLFLSAL
+286 GMVLFLTAL

-301 DSLIRWFVRGR
+301 DSLIRWFVRR
-312 ARAASEAVA
+312 RSRVLSEAVA

>member
-1 LFGFL
+1 M
-6 RFLPVAADT
+6 PADPQF
-15 HCSPAP
+15 SSAP
-21 SSTAVAPPRIALLI
+21 PSTAVAQPRVALLI
-35 VVLGL
+35 LGLGL
-40 AILYLPT
+40 ATLYLPT
-47 LWSLFNGAWGE
+47 LWRLFNGVWGE
-58 DGQAHGPMILAIASW
+58 EGQAHGPMILAIALW
-73 LIYREL
+73 LIYRAL
-79 PDLIAAGQ
+79 PDLIEAWQADIKLAGFRQ
-87 TEIKQ
+87 SP
-92 AAPRKSRVT
+92 AT
-101 LVSGWV
+101 LVWGWL

-120 SQAIDFFEIGSLIW
+120 SQGIDFFEIGSLLW
-134 VLAGAVLLLFGAK
+134 VLAGSVLLLFGTK

-171 AVTMPMKIAVSI
+171 AVTMPMKIAVSV

-189 YALDYPVARSG
+189 YGLGYPVARSG

-256 SSNVIRVIVLSLVTY
+256 SSNVIRVMVLSLITY

-278 QGYLHTFS
+278 QGYLHMFS
-286 GMVLFLSAL
+286 GMVLFLTAL

-301 DSLIRWFVRGR
+301 DSLIRWFVRHRSR
-312 ARAASEAVA
+312 ALSEALA